1 MRSRLAMCA
10 VIVLGLALG
19 FGVGFATS
27 VVRITLELPFL
38 ANPDSTRD
46 NFTSVFRAMDRLA
59 AAEMTAASCGGR
71 RSDPLPVEEYA
82 IRAIQERS
90 AAAGLNPPLDV
101 ARATLALRRAM
112 LAEKNGNSQL
122 KTQYEATAQQ
132 LLEKS
137 GWKDPSPDH
146 LREILRRMDMEGQTC
161 SAGAAK
167 AGQSK

>member
-1 MRSRLAMCA
+1 MCA

-27 VVRITLELPFL
+27 VFRTTLDLPFL

-46 NFTSVFRAMDRLA
+46 NFTGLLRGIDRLS
-59 AAEMTAASCGGR
+59 AAEMTAGSCGGR
-71 RSDPLPVEEYA
+71 SVDPFPSEEYA

-112 LAEKNGNSQL
+112 LAEKNSNPQL
-122 KTQYEATAQQ
+122 KTQYEEAAQQ
-132 LLEKS
+132 LLQKS

-146 LREILRRMDMEGQTC
+146 LREILRRMDLEGQTC
-161 SAGAAK
+161 NTNTAK